1 MRLEQIA
8 HALSSIGPR
17 LIMPRLIMPR
27 LIASRLSVPRTMV
40 SRLIAFSL
48 IAVLM
53 TGCGG
58 GSAVPPPPPPGTKL
72 SVSPAS
78 ITVDAGSATTFMG
91 VFTPAAPADGSLTWS
106 IAPVDGG
113 TITGGGVLTSSATAG
128 SYTVLA
134 TWTPSLSLSSQASS
148 KATILMGSARV
159 KVLAVPRFD
168 SVISPG
174 QVQATGANQAAG
186 AIQNGAVAG
195 PAVPS
200 VLATDSFGNTQ
211 VLSGFTIPTSECNGF
226 IEVCK

>member
-1 MRLEQIA
+1 MMRLKRIA
-8 HALSSIGPR
+8 LGFSSIVRPR
-17 LIMPRLIMPR
+17 LIVPRLIVPR
-27 LIASRLSVPRTMV
+27 LIVPRMIV
-40 SRLIAFSL
+40 VRLMLPSL
-48 IAVLM
+48 IGVSLIVLSM

-58 GSAVPPPPPPGTKL
+58 GSSGVTAPPPGTKL

-91 VFTPAAPADGSLTWS
+91 VFAPIAPAGGSLTWS
-106 IAPVDGG
+106 ITPVDGG
-113 TITGGGVLTSSATAG
+113 TITSAGVLTSSATAG
-128 SYTVLA
+128 NYAVLA
-134 TWTPSLSLSSQASS
+134 TWTPSLST
-148 KATILMGSARV
+148 KATILMGSATV
-159 KVLAVPRFD
+159 KVLAVPQLD
-168 SVISPG
+168 SVVSPG